1 MKKTETKKPS
11 TDAEM
16 LLLSLPPEIATALDR
31 ARGVTA
37 KKPAGK
43 QSRTQFAL
51 TALAAA
57 VGIEGYQPRKRGR
70 PATKSPSE

>member
-1 MKKTETKKPS
+1 MKKTETRKPS

-16 LLLSLPPEIATALDR
+16 LLLSLPPVLAAAIDK

-37 KKPAGK
+37 KKPNGK
-43 QSRTQFAL
+43 QSRTQFAI
-51 TALAAA
+51 TVLAAA
-57 VGIEGYQPRKRGR
+57 VGIENYQPRKRGR